1 MPGRNRHWIWA
12 AAVIAGLLVAS
23 PAIAQAQTAD
33 TRRLQ
38 IDPILEARL
47 RYESVE
53 QGSLDADAVTLRLR
67 AGAEAKL
74 GKFSLLAEGEG
85 TFAPL
90 DNYNAFPF
98 AIDDNQRR
106 TKYAVISDPENIEVN
121 RLQLQYKSK
130 NTTIT
135 LGRQRINL
143 DDQRW
148 VGSVGWRQNEQ
159 TFDAIRGEAKVGA
172 VSADLAYAIG
182 QRTIF
187 GEDAGSRTD
196 LDGDFILVGV
206 GAKLG
211 PIQGKIFSYLVDYDE
226 AFALS
231 NSSQTYG
238 AFVSGEFPVGKAK
251 LTARASYARQSD
263 YRANPFDYAADYWSF
278 EGGAKLSGF
287 TVLAGWEQL
296 GSDNSRSVQTPL
308 ATLHKFNGW
317 ADVFLTTP
325 PAGLEDA
332 YLSVAKSF
340 DGVKLLPGLN
350 ANITFH
356 QFDSAKGDVE
366 YGTEWNASAGFKIG
380 KVGVLL
386 KYASYDARDFGID
399 TDKLWLQM
407 EWAL

>member
-1 MPGRNRHWIWA
+1 MPRRNRNWIGA
-12 AAVIAGLLVAS
+12 AAVLAGLLTAG
-23 PAIAQAQTAD
+23 PAFAQGEVTDSQH
-33 TRRLQ
+33 LQ
-38 IDPILEARL
+38 IDPILDARL

-53 QGSLDADAVTLRLR
+53 QGSLDADAITFRLR
-67 AGAEAKL
+67 AGAEVKL

-90 DNYNAFPF
+90 DNYNAYPF
-98 AIDDNQRR
+98 ATSDSQRR
-106 TKYAVISDPENIEVN
+106 TKYAVISDPENIELN

-130 NTTIT
+130 DATVT

-148 VGSVGWRQNEQ
+148 VGSVSWRQNEQ
-159 TFDAIRGEAKVGA
+159 TFDAIRGEAKIGA
-172 VSADLAYAIG
+172 ASADFAYAIS

-187 GEDAGSRTD
+187 GEDAGARTD
-196 LDGDFILVGV
+196 IDGDFLFAGI

-211 PIQGKIFSYLVDYDE
+211 PVQGKIFSYLVDYDE
-226 AFALS
+226 AFVLP

-238 AFVSGEFPVGKAK
+238 AFVSGELPLGKAK
-251 LTARASYARQSD
+251 LTARASYARQSN
-263 YRANPFDYAADYWSF
+263 YRDNPFDYSANYWSF

-296 GSDNSRSVQTPL
+296 GSDTNRSVQTPL

-332 YLSVAKSF
+332 YLSIGKSF
-340 DGVKLLPGLN
+340 EGVKLLSGLN
-350 ANITFH
+350 ANIVFH
-356 QFDSAKGDVE
+356 QFDSAKDDVE
-366 YGTEWNASAGFKIG
+366 YGTEWDASAGFKIG
-380 KVGVLL
+380 KVGLLL
-386 KYASYDARDFGID
+386 KYANYDAQDFGSD
-399 TDKLWLQM
+399 TEKVWLQM